1 VSRGPAVAVVLVL
14 VLLAWAGMWWGWR
27 GRTRR
32 QEGLSAPHELPDALA
47 DRAAAEGI
55 EATYVSTTSAPDWL
69 DRITVHGL
77 GVRSE
82 ARVLA
87 TEDGIAVVRTGAPDL
102 LVPAGDLRDVRR
114 ESVRAGKAVT
124 GQGLLVWDWDLGDAL
139 VSTAV
144 APRRDADRD
153 ALQTRIRA
161 LIDHDTRAHDQQE
174 AT

>member
-1 VSRGPAVAVVLVL
+1 MSRGPAVAVVLVL

-32 QEGLSAPHELPDALA
+32 QQGLAAPQVLPAALA

-55 EATYVSTTSAPDWL
+55 EATYVSTTAARDWL

-87 TEDGIAVVRTGAPDL
+87 TDDGVAVLRVGAPDL
-102 LVPAGDLRDVRR
+102 LVPAADLRDVRR

-144 APRRDADRD
+144 APRYDADRD
-153 ALQTRIRA
+153 ALQARIQA
-161 LIDHDTRAHDQQE
+161 LIEHDSPFHEQQE
-174 AT
+174 AK

>member
-1 VSRGPAVAVVLVL
+1 VSRGAAVAVVVAL

-27 GRTRR
+27 GRALR
-32 QEGLSAPHELPDALA
+32 QQGIAAPSELPQVLA
-47 DRAAAEGI
+47 DRAATDGI
-55 EATYVSTTSAPDWL
+55 EATYVSTTTAPDWL

-77 GVRSE
+77 GVRSQ

-87 TEDGIAVVRTGAPDL
+87 TEDGIAVVRSGAPDL
-102 LVPAGDLRDVRR
+102 LIPAADLHDVRR

-144 APRRDADRD
+144 APRHDADRD
-153 ALQTRIRA
+153 VLQARIRA
-161 LIDHDTRAHDQQE
+161 LIDREHQKHGQE
-174 AT
+174 TT